1 MKEISS
7 RDAHVEE
14 LQKTLAGIQEEHA
27 ELKAELNTHLA
38 LIASLADHV
47 SVLEEDA
54 RSLSKPC
61 SVEGKAVSFFVCP
74 YY

>member
-7 RDAHVEE
+7 RDAHIEE
-14 LQKTLAGIQEEHA
+14 LQKQLSGIQEEHA
-27 ELKAELNTHLA
+27 ELKAELNTHLV

-61 SVEGKAVSFFVCP
+61 STQGEEVSFFVCP